1 MTTQSSSPS
10 GIGDPQSIVSWI
22 PAFAGMTLRKNMSII
37 FEIATPERVVYKETV
52 DSLTLP
58 TKDGEITV
66 LPNHIPLV
74 SVLVPGVITVRKG
87 KDEQY
92 MAVSGGFIE
101 VQPAQISPAEKL
113 QSGRPITRVVV
124 LADTAERAEELTEAA
139 IEKARADAQQALLEK
154 RGADEESFATAAAAL
169 ERELARLKVVRKRR
183 HTRGGPIIA
192 SQETEPGN

>member
-1 MTTQSSSPS
+1 MT
-10 GIGDPQSIVSWI
+10 
-22 PAFAGMTLRKNMSII
+22 SII

-74 SVLVPGVITVRKG
+74 SVLVPGVAVVRKDG
-87 KDEQY
+87 AEQY

-101 VQPAQISPAEKL
+101 VQP
-113 QSGRPITRVVV
+113 GNRVVV

-139 IEKARADAQQALLEK
+139 IEKARDDAERALKEK
-154 RGADEESFATAAAAL
+154 RGLDDETFAAAAAGL
-169 ERELARLKVVRKRR
+169 ERELARLRVARR
-183 HTRGGPIIA
+183 RRSHGVPTISSA
-192 SQETEPGN
+192 ETAQES